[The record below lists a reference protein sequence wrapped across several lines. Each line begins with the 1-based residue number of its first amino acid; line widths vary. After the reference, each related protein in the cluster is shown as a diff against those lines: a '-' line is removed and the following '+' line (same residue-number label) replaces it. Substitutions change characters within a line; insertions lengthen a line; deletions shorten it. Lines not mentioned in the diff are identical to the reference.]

1 MGVATMENSMA
12 FPKKKLKIELPYD
25 SAIPLLAYIQRNS
38 DLKRYLN
45 PSVHSGTVYNSQD
58 MEATWMSINKLMDN
72 EDMVKGFCGGLV
84 VLRICLPMQG
94 HMGSIPALGRSDMPW
109 SN

>member
-1 MGVATMENSMA
+1 MVCRSL
-12 FPKKKLKIELPYD
+12 KKLKIVLPYNPPGHI
-25 SAIPLLAYIQRNS
+25 SSENS
-38 DLKRYLN
+38 NSERFIHH
-45 PSVHSGTVYNSQD
+45 SVHSSTVYNSQD